1 VAIVSS
7 RLEDLRDLA
16 QLLDDGK
23 ISQSEYELVKKD
35 ILEAPPEEWIGD
47 STSEVPTAES
57 NATDPVGAHEKHID
71 EGPVAEAPDN
81 APPTTQPEWLRFVRR
96 IPAVYWAGMGAIVI
110 TLLYGGTFAPVA
122 WATAVLGGVGIVTKK
137 AKDGRWM
144 SWTAVG
150 LGVVFA
156 MVGLYF
162 SGEGRTASPIA
173 VSAASP
179 ESSDEIP
186 DGSLGVRFAE
196 LPDRWNALD
205 KPPYVLKGISTT
217 PEPGPF
223 DSFTYR
229 FDGGSVLAGAYNP
242 SDDFVYALMVRAG
255 VQHEASATMYVHLCY
270 LLYPGTQK
278 CFDSYVEESG
288 VFGKDREDLIG
299 SEHFS
304 SWQFDGNEW
313 RLEIVDN
320 IQTMRVLSPRQT
332 AQAGS

>member
-1 VAIVSS
+1 MAIVSS

-23 ISQSEYELVKKD
+23 ISQSEYELVKKE
-35 ILEAPPEEWIGD
+35 ILEAPSEEWSGNP
-47 STSEVPTAES
+47 TSEVPTAES
-57 NATDPVGAHEKHID
+57 NGPHSVGAHEKSLD
-71 EGPVAEAPDN
+71 AAPVAEVTDD
-81 APPTTQPEWLRFVRR
+81 APPATQPEWIRFVRR
-96 IPAVYWAGMGAIVI
+96 TPAIYWAGIGASVI
-110 TLLYGGTFAPVA
+110 TVLLGGSFAPVA
-122 WATAVLGGVGIVTKK
+122 WATVVLGGVGIVTKK
-137 AKDGRWM
+137 TRDGRWM
-144 SWTAVG
+144 SWTAIG
-150 LGVVFA
+150 LGVVFS

-162 SGEGRTASPIA
+162 SGEGRIASPIA
-173 VSAASP
+173 VSAAGP
-179 ESSDEIP
+179 EPSAEIP
-186 DGSLGVRFAE
+186 DESLGVRFAE

-205 KPPYVLKGISTT
+205 KPPYLLKGISTT

-255 VQHEASATMYVHLCY
+255 VQHEASQTMYVHLCY
-270 LLYPGTQK
+270 LLYPGTQE
-278 CFDSYVEESG
+278 CFDSYVKESG
-288 VFGKDREDLIG
+288 IFGKDREDLIG
-299 SEHFS
+299 SDHFS

-313 RLEIVDN
+313 LLEIVDN